1 MTNQHH
7 GNIALQWTNTFL
19 KALYK
24 HGVEHIVISP
34 GSRSTPLT
42 LAAASNPKLQKHV
55 ILDERSAAFTAL
67 GIGKA
72 TNIPAVLICTSG
84 TALANYYPAVIEAR
98 QSGVPIILATAD
110 RPPNL
115 RATGA
120 NQAIDQLKVFG
131 DYTVFFHEVGEPRS
145 DHTDIARLQMLAKQ
159 SVSISREK
167 RGPVHLNFPFRK
179 PLEPT
184 DNGLTRIQ
192 KENQNLPE
200 STVTNRNNSTT
211 LNLSNA
217 LKNKL
222 SEAKKPLV
230 IVGPLAPKDN
240 TDSIANISEVLNA
253 PILTESSINSSNSI
267 RGFAGFLRDADRRAQ
282 LEPDV
287 ILRFGFQPTSKSL
300 AIALDKWNTEHHFHF
315 ASTNDWQD
323 ATFTG
328 AERIQWMGKTL
339 HCKNLSSSTDADWF
353 KKWKHTE
360 NGYEDYSKKT
370 INAYSELT
378 DGSIYQQFTP
388 HIPGDHFIAVSNSF
402 PARDINLFGRHPSV
416 LPLFLNRG
424 ASGIDGITSTAM
436 GISHGLQKSGIL
448 FTGDLAFLH
457 DTNALLKYSNMTQS
471 LIVVVINNGGGSIF
485 RMLPINENKQHFEPY
500 FETPQNVDI
509 KTLVS
514 AYNIPHYL
522 IKSLSELQNIDLS
535 TISNQRNGLSVIE
548 CQTNAD
554 ASMELRNKLWSY

>member
-339 HCKNLSSSTDADWF
+339 HCKNLSSSTDSNWF

-388 HIPGDHFIAVSNSF
+388 HIPDDHFIAVSNSF
-402 PARDINLFGRHPSV
+402 PARDINLFGQHPSV

-457 DTNALLKYSNMTQS
+457 DTNALLKHSNMTQS

-500 FETPQNVDI
+500 FETPQNVNI

-522 IKSLSELQNIDLS
+522 IKSLSDLQNIDLS
-535 TISNQRNGLSVIE
+535 TISNQHNGLSVIE
-548 CQTNAD
+548 CQTDAD